1 LKNGEKLEIPNSNV
15 KKLLLL
21 TLIVTLHFSLGFSRF
36 YGLMAYIIPSICW
49 SILALIVLY
58 SCNLEKIRLWFN
70 KPATLTAF
78 LIAILQIF
86 ILLFVSF
93 FTAFGKSPYAFTLTS
108 VLINIA
114 YFSSALLGLELSR
127 AYLIKSV
134 PKRKVFMGIV
144 FIALFY
150 TFTSIPLTRFLTL
163 DTPAETTKF
172 LGSQLLPTLAQSLL
186 ATYLALLG
194 GPTASI
200 AYLGTLEA
208 FEWLSPILPNP
219 TWAIKALVNTLV
231 PTVGFLTVNQ
241 TVSPF
246 KLARIGIISR
256 SEAIGRAHRTKKSSS
271 LSWMAIA
278 TVAVILV
285 WTSVGLFG
293 FYPTVVGS
301 GSMRPTL
308 EVGDIAIVIST
319 NPSQIKVGDIIQYWQ
334 NNEMRLHRVVEIA
347 ETSAGKIFVTKGDAN
362 PSPDPD
368 PVFPTQIRGKL
379 IYVIPKLGW
388 ISITLKN
395 ILSEAYAILTN
406 LPQAISSTVTW
417 VIEKSIYITSALA
430 LTAYSYLLLTYKQR
444 KEENK

>member
-1 LKNGEKLEIPNSNV
+1 MKALH
-15 KKLLLL
+15 KK
-21 TLIVTLHFSLGFSRF
+21 IFIISLVVITYMFLSFFRF
-36 YGLMAYIIPSICW
+36 GGLMAYIVPIISW
-49 SILALIVLY
+49 SLLAFITLHM
-58 SCNLEKIRLWFN
+58 CGFEKIRLWFS
-70 KPATLTAF
+70 KPLTIMATL
-78 LIAILQIF
+78 IAMLQIVVLVF
-86 ILLFVSF
+86 AAF
-93 FTAFGKSPYAFTLTS
+93 FTTFGRSPYAHTPIAITIS
-108 VLINIA
+108 VA

-134 PKRKVFMGIV
+134 PKRKVFIGIGLT
-144 FIALFY
+144 ALFY
-150 TFTSIPLTRFLTL
+150 TFITFSPTRFLTL
-163 DTPAETTKF
+163 DTPAETAKF
-172 LGSQLLPTLAQSLL
+172 LGSDFLPTLAQSIL

-271 LSWMAIA
+271 SLSWMAIA

-334 NNEMRLHRVVEIA
+334 DNEMRLHRVVEIA
-347 ETSAGKIFVTKGDAN
+347 ETSAGKIFVTRGDAN

-406 LPQAISSTVTW
+406 LPQAMSSTVTW
-417 VIEKSIYITSALA
+417 VMKESIYITSALA

-444 KEENK
+444 KGGK